1 MSAKVCIV
9 TGIGHGLGSAYAR
22 RFAAEGYRVA
32 LLGRTLEKLNGFA
45 ESIEGS
51 FQWFVTYAM
60 PMLSK
65 PPLSAYARK
74 SENLLW

>member
-1 MSAKVCIV
+1 MSTKVCIV

-45 ESIEGS
+45 QSIEGS
-51 FQWFVTYAM
+51 LPVVCDVGDAEAVHTA
-60 PMLSK
+60 LI
-65 PPLSAYARK
+65 AYVRN
-74 SENLLW
+74 SGNLLW